1 MLAISVISLIKAP
14 ISIIVFITAVSAI
27 AVNNKYLWGRP
38 LPYFSSNY
46 GLALDNNWGSA
57 SKSISL
63 ANLMDFYSLT
73 KSCGSSR

>member
-46 GLALDNNWGSA
+46 GLALSNNWGLA
-57 SKSISL
+57 SKGISL